1 MSNIHNWE
9 LIITNKTSGT
19 AKVKCPVCGPERKN
33 KADKSLYVN
42 FNSGVAKCFHC
53 EGLFF
58 KDSIQKSVE
67 RENFTLPVQTWK
79 NYTNLSDGVV
89 KYFEGR
95 KINQYTLNALE
106 VSEELYYQPQLQKEV
121 NNIVFNYFEGNVLV
135 NKKYRSGNKK
145 FTQSKNAK
153 SIFYNINSIIG
164 KDEAYIVE
172 GECFDKE
179 AKILTNNGWLFFNE
193 LNFNTLVASVD
204 PMKNIIFVKPN
215 SIIKKK
221 YNGNLIEYS
230 NLRGNFTSRTTEN
243 HNIVFEK
250 ENELFKIKAK
260 DVKSNQLN
268 VPRNGYFNGEGID
281 MSDDMIKLYV
291 AISADFTIRKE
302 GDIYGCF
309 KKERKYLRIKDI
321 LEKLK
326 IRHSIKKDSR
336 DYWSIFINRKQN
348 LNPFK
353 LFPNEWIGQLSRN
366 QIELILNEIIF
377 WDGNSVNNRTMTEFN
392 SKELHNIEFI
402 QTLCH
407 LNGMMSTIVR
417 RENKFGKWYK
427 ATILRKRHSTIT
439 KKNKKEIP
447 YNDYV
452 FCVSVDSGMILVKQD
467 ENITISGNC
476 DVLALYEIGIK
487 NVISVP
493 NGANDNDNYW
503 INSEKYIKDIK
514 KFFIATDNDEKGNEV
529 AEKIVQR
536 LGRYRCERVIFEGK
550 DANDDLISGVL
561 EKSIYNTSKYPVAGT
576 FKVSDCYE
584 DILSLYDNGLPETI
598 YPKHKCFGNLK
609 DKFSVMR
616 GHLITGT
623 GIPSHG
629 KSNFT
634 EWYVLNLVRDYKMK
648 ASFFSPEHHPFS
660 LHHTT
665 FIEKAVGR
673 NFWKDNPGCERV
685 SKLEIAKYHDWAEEK
700 IYLTGT
706 ENGEFPTWDWLFE
719 KFREQLFSYGID
731 IFVIDAFN
739 KLAFTGNQNRLQQ
752 INEVLTKL
760 TMFAQMNNVIIFL
773 VAHPTKMQKDTSG
786 LYASPTLYD
795 VSGSSD
801 FRNQTHDGFSIYRFF
816 GDEENEPKTVFEN
829 LKTKMKFQGEIGGQV
844 EFDYH
849 LPSGRYFVKDEEPP
863 TFAIW
868 DDLEIKET
876 EREKTIITATPEEAF
891 DVYVSNDDLDVPF

>member
-1 MSNIHNWE
+1 MRNIHNWE

-58 KDSIQKSVE
+58 KDSIQKAVE

-79 NYTNLSDGVV
+79 NYTNLSDKIV

-95 KINQYTLNALE
+95 KINQYTLNALD

-121 NNIVFNYFEGNVLV
+121 NNIVFNYFEGDVLV

-172 GECFDKE
+172 GE
-179 AKILTNNGWLFFNE
+179 I
-193 LNFNTLVASVD
+193 
-204 PMKNIIFVKPN
+204 
-215 SIIKKK
+215 
-221 YNGNLIEYS
+221 
-230 NLRGNFTSRTTEN
+230 
-243 HNIVFEK
+243 
-250 ENELFKIKAK
+250 
-260 DVKSNQLN
+260 
-268 VPRNGYFNGEGID
+268 
-281 MSDDMIKLYV
+281 
-291 AISADFTIRKE
+291 
-302 GDIYGCF
+302 
-309 KKERKYLRIKDI
+309 
-321 LEKLK
+321 
-326 IRHSIKKDSR
+326 
-336 DYWSIFINRKQN
+336 
-348 LNPFK
+348 
-353 LFPNEWIGQLSRN
+353 
-366 QIELILNEIIF
+366 
-377 WDGNSVNNRTMTEFN
+377 
-392 SKELHNIEFI
+392 
-402 QTLCH
+402 
-407 LNGMMSTIVR
+407 
-417 RENKFGKWYK
+417 
-427 ATILRKRHSTIT
+427 
-439 KKNKKEIP
+439 
-447 YNDYV
+447 
-452 FCVSVDSGMILVKQD
+452 
-467 ENITISGNC
+467 
-476 DVLALYEIGIK
+476 DVLSLFEIGIK

-514 KFFIATDNDEKGNEV
+514 KFYIATDNDEKGDEV
-529 AEKIVQR
+529 AEKIAQR
-536 LGRYRCERVIFEGK
+536 LGRFRCERVVFEGK

-584 DILSLYDNGLPETI
+584 DILNLYDNGLPETI
-598 YPKHKCFGNLK
+598 YPKNKCFGNLK
-609 DKFSVMR
+609 DIFSVMR

-634 EWYVLNLVRDYKMK
+634 EWYVLNLIKDYKMK

-665 FIEKAVGR
+665 FIEKSVGR
-673 NFWKDNPGCERV
+673 NFWKDNKDCSRV

-719 KFREQLFSYGID
+719 KFKEQLFSYGID

-739 KLAFTGNQNRLQQ
+739 KLAFSGNQNRLQQ

-816 GDEENEPKTVFEN
+816 GDEENDPKTVFEN

-876 EREKTIITATPEEAF
+876 EKEKTIITATPEEAF
-891 DVYVSNDDLDVPF
+891 EVYVSNDDDIIPF